1 MHSARPAPRAGEVFL
16 DARGSGR
23 TLRVSW
29 HEEAGVVVLSL
40 WRSGVCTGTFRLPVD
55 EVPDLVEAL
64 RDGLSQAFDAARTA
78 PRPDPLRLAS
88 EI

>member
-1 MHSARPAPRAGEVFL
+1 MHRARPAPRAGEVFL

-29 HEEAGVVVLSL
+29 HQEAGVVVLSL
-40 WRSGVCTGTFRLPVD
+40 WRSGVCTATFRLPVD

-64 RDGLSQAFDAARTA
+64 RGGLSQAYDAACS
-78 PRPDPLRLAS
+78 DPLRLAS

>member
-1 MHSARPAPRAGEVFL
+1 MHRPSPAPRAGEVFL

-29 HEEAGVVVLSL
+29 HEEAGLVVLSL

-55 EVPDLVEAL
+55 EVPDLVEVL
-64 RDGLSQAFDAARTA
+64 RGGLSLAYDAARQ
-78 PRPDPLRLAS
+78 DPLRLAS